1 MKIDLRDL
9 VKLVVLTLAILIG
22 LLFVSQIARVVLLF
36 ALAIIL
42 AMMLTAPVSWLE
54 RRRVPRWAGALL
66 VIAVLVGVLALLGL
80 WLVPPLIEQTS
91 ALIAKIPDYARSA
104 RAWLAEV
111 TARYPSLQEIVTP
124 DERVVR
130 DVVSRAE
137 SVLVQ
142 AGQFVLTLLG
152 GLAALVV
159 LLVMTVFTL
168 VHPRPLLRGLF
179 GLVPIDQR
187 LPVARALLVTAQQMR
202 VWAWSSSLVGIID
215 GTIVWV
221 ALSLMGVQ
229 PALLLAAL
237 VFVGEFFPY
246 IGPIA
251 AAVPAIALALA
262 VKPITALW
270 VLLLYLAIHQL
281 EGSILNPLIVS
292 KQMRFHPLSVG
303 FALLALGK
311 LYGVLGAFL
320 AIPAL
325 ATLKAFYTEL
335 VLTRRGL
342 DEKETEECA
351 DIVLESHRPGPGIR
365 DAVSEAEGASPE

>member
-9 VKLVVLTLAILIG
+9 VKLVVLTLGILIG
-22 LLFVSQIARVVLLF
+22 LHFVSQIARVVLLF

-54 RRRVPRWAGALL
+54 RRRVPRWVGALL
-66 VIAVLVGVLALLGL
+66 VIAALVGVLALLGL
-80 WLVPPLIEQTS
+80 WLVPPLVEQTS
-91 ALIAKIPDYARSA
+91 ALIAKMPDYVRSA

-111 TARYPSLQEIVTP
+111 TARYPSLQQIVTP
-124 DERVVR
+124 DERAVR
-130 DVVSRAE
+130 DIVSRAQR
-137 SVLVQ
+137 VLVQ

-179 GLVPIDQR
+179 GLVPVDQR
-187 LPVARALLVTAQQMR
+187 LPVARALLVTARQMR
-202 VWAWSSSLVGIID
+202 VWAWSSSLVGIVD

-221 ALSLMGVQ
+221 GLSLMGVQ
-229 PALLLAAL
+229 PALLLAAF

-251 AAVPAIALALA
+251 AAVPAIALALV

-270 VLLLYLAIHQL
+270 VLLLYL
-281 EGSILNPLIVS
+281 
-292 KQMRFHPLSVG
+292 
-303 FALLALGK
+303 
-311 LYGVLGAFL
+311 GVLSHL
-320 AIPAL
+320 DR
-325 ATLKAFYTEL
+325 TCHQHKRS
-335 VLTRRGL
+335 VLCNSVFK
-342 DEKETEECA
+342 DP
-351 DIVLESHRPGPGIR
+351 H
-365 DAVSEAEGASPE
+365 